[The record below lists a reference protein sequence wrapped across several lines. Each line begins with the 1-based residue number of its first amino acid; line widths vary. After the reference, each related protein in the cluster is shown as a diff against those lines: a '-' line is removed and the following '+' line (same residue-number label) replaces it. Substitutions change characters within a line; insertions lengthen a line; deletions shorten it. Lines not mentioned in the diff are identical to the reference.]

1 MHYLHMN
8 IAAIQTFLAV
18 VRCRNLNRAAEQLNV
33 TQSAVTARLDTL
45 EQALGAQLLVRSRKG
60 ATLTKA
66 GFAFLEQAEVIA
78 RTWDNARARANLP
91 RGVTRLFSFVCDPGL
106 WSGLGQD
113 WIDGIRSAHPETAI
127 EIWAGLARD
136 AETWLQSGMSDAALL
151 PEPVIGAGVDHR
163 DFARDRL
170 ILVTTAPDLPWQSHY
185 IYVDYG
191 PLFRAQHAE
200 AWPTDETAALAFST
214 PDWALDHM
222 RHAGGAAYLPERIV
236 QQDIE
241 AGRLHRVPDAVGF
254 DRRLVLS
261 WRRAS
266 AESFAFLQPSDPAET
281 AGG

>member
-1 MHYLHMN
+1 MN

-106 WSGLGQD
+106 WPGLGQR
-113 WIDGIRSAHPETAI
+113 WIDAIRAHHPETAI

-151 PEPVIGAGVDHR
+151 PEPVIGAGIEHR
-163 DFARDRL
+163 EFASDRL
-170 ILVTTAPDLPWQSHY
+170 ILVTTDPDTPWQRHH
-185 IYVDYG
+185 IHVDYG
-191 PLFRAQHAE
+191 PLLRARHAE
-200 AWPTDETAALAFST
+200 DWPTDDTAALAFST
-214 PDWALDHM
+214 PDWALDHI
-222 RHAGGAAYLPERIV
+222 RREGGAAYLPHRIV
-236 QQDIE
+236 EGDL
-241 AGRLHRVPDAVGF
+241 ATGHLHPVPGAVAF

-261 WRRAS
+261 WRKAS
-266 AESFAFLQPSDPAET
+266 ADNFGFLAPSDPAEA